1 MNAFDLYEAIG
12 EVEEQ
17 YLQHSER
24 RVSRKG
30 RQVLALCLTLG
41 LLIAGMTVT
50 VFASPTVRS
59 WLFGVKK
66 LQTVRMGERIAIVSG
81 DFQYEQNSFLSVIP
95 EAELRENPPETLETF
110 YVPRVLAEEWIPGDP
125 AAAELEYPDLFRQ
138 VEANRQSKN
147 LETCLVFFAP
157 DPAPAQDGR
166 TRAVYHQYAASLL
179 QSGEPLL
186 LLELGPDSV
195 YTARDETVADRGV
208 CSVFIPAWSSELRS
222 GQAQYWYFWS
232 DGSYIYSV
240 GFNREPAQAL
250 LESILTGLQPVNSL
264 RKYVKTEREGPPPV
278 PLTRNLTPAWVPEG
292 YALREDY
299 EPYSFEDG
307 YVSFFWFGPG
317 EGTGRRGYFR
327 LTLCTDPGEPE
338 AQRLFWA
345 AEAFPEFRDHTE
357 TECTVRGRP
366 AVLYES
372 RLAVE
377 LIWQEED
384 GVTVELHS
392 EYEGRLSGTQLLQI
406 AESLQDAPI
415 PSIEEE
421 TP

>member
-12 EVEEQ
+12 DVEEQ

-30 RQVLALCLTLG
+30 RQVLVLCLTLG

-222 GQAQYWYFWS
+222 EQAQYWYFWS
-232 DGSYIYSV
+232 DGDYLYSV
-240 GFNREPAQAL
+240 GFNCPPEQAL

-299 EPYSFEDG
+299 APYSFEDG